1 MEPSHD
7 TGVRIVR
14 SRVTIDNFNLPA
26 QEISKLWAEQEN
38 YVDLLETKLRQASQ
52 QDQLLKSKLL
62 NKNRKL
68 ANTNA
73 QLEKLKVSR
82 ASELSHLENGWV
94 CNKCY
99 CQALNTKEICQFPS
113 CTSSNL
119 SPSNIRRVCTNCFT
133 RNLTTMFP
141 CQAVRR
147 ELTRVQL
154 LCIISTG
161 LHSVRYRPDLL
172 TSAPVQS
179 KVPLSLPRL
188 NLTICSFRCSGHPP
202 THLHQQPRDS
212 VGQSGLLLSPGV
224 AGPQLFLMM

>member
-133 RNLTTMFP
+133 RNLKGGSLQKNPVKRTKKVEHLYCAERTDP
-141 CQAVRR
+141 GAAALYYLHR
-147 ELTRVQL
+147 
-154 LCIISTG
+154 ST
-161 LHSVRYRPDLL
+161 
-172 TSAPVQS
+172 QC
-179 KVPLSLPRL
+179 PLQ
-188 NLTICSFRCSGHPP
+188 T
-202 THLHQQPRDS
+202 
-212 VGQSGLLLSPGV
+212 
-224 AGPQLFLMM
+224 